1 MSLHQ
6 SGENELPLALPQP
19 FPQKIK
25 GIHKLSAEAF
35 GKETLQQRSSLSTS
49 FPHSCRA
56 LPQSCS
62 QTETKIVAPGHIKSI
77 QS

>member
-35 GKETLQQRSSLSTS
+35 GKETLHMCGRGVWAMGL
-49 FPHSCRA
+49 R
-56 LPQSCS
+56 
-62 QTETKIVAPGHIKSI
+62 
-77 QS
+77 